1 MKVRLVNYKKLAFG
15 LIKKSQKA
23 DNQNLY
29 RLSSKYFSLAQK
41 IFRIANTETQEKID
55 KNKNVIRELNRQRLS
70 NFIEDDPNK
79 EEIYALFQ
87 SLEFP
92 YEVNFGDTSQEHHK
106 TTIIN
111 QIYIGLEL
119 LNKNVN
125 ADVALALI
133 FTSGLIP
140 GRSIEEK
147 ANLLFQEL
155 ETTNQKYG
163 FIENRRMNFRTP
175 TLLIDIYLR
184 LDDLAI
190 PLDASRSEYLN
201 LLYSQGE
208 DFTFDKEH
216 FDSALN
222 LNYIFGK
229 HSIPFVQKCQTESN
243 DTFANIPH
251 NVDNI
256 LNFNQLEYD
265 P

>member
-1 MKVRLVNYKKLAFG
+1 
-15 LIKKSQKA
+15 
-23 DNQNLY
+23 
-29 RLSSKYFSLAQK
+29 
-41 IFRIANTETQEKID
+41 
-55 KNKNVIRELNRQRLS
+55 
-70 NFIEDDPNK
+70 
-79 EEIYALFQ
+79 
-87 SLEFP
+87 
-92 YEVNFGDTSQEHHK
+92 VNFGDTSQEHNK
-106 TTIIN
+106 INTIN
-111 QIYIGLEL
+111 LLYTALEL
-119 LNKNVN
+119 INKNVN

-133 FTSGLIP
+133 FTSGQIG

-147 ANLLFQEL
+147 ANLLLQEL

-175 TLLIDIYLR
+175 TLLIDIYLG

-222 LNYIFGK
+222 LNYILGK
-229 HSIPFVQKCQTESN
+229 HSIQFVQKCHTESN

-256 LNFNQLEYD
+256 LNFKELEYD
-265 P
+265 QKITEFIVKNYFNINLRRDKEKKIRSELNLSEEEIKKYTNYILSSDNFVTIKYRN